1 MEAVAEAVKD
11 NAAHAVYESTIGIAF
26 FGTPQS
32 GSNVAQWPEI
42 LTRWSRMSKDAHTAR
57 FSANM
62 SRAPESLARMQQNF
76 FEIIRKRR
84 AARHDIQICC
94 FFEGRPTYQI
104 GIVRLIHPHSFEQ
117 LAKEGR

>member
-1 MEAVAEAVKD
+1 MEALAGAVKG
-11 NAAHAVYESTIGIAF
+11 NTPHAMYESTIGIAF

-32 GSNVAQWPEI
+32 GSNVAQWSEI
-42 LTRWSRMSKDAHTAR
+42 LKRWSRMSKDAHTAH

-62 SRAPESLARMQQNF
+62 SRAPESLARMQHSF

-94 FFEGRPTYQI
+94 FFEGRPTHPI
-104 GIVRLIHPHSFEQ
+104 GIVRLVHSHSFEQ